1 MWNKTNQLKILLSTL
16 STSFPKQKLKTKY
29 VEDDRVGKHQKLCS
43 FHLNVKRPN
52 KKIIYN
58 LIEGVP
64 RGDCDLPRS
73 PWSHADRSIF
83 AKERKSKYR
92 SALNIYLATNWKFFS
107 CRRDSER
114 VGDRKTALSRF
125 KVKGQ
130 ETEKSDSKFQFLSPD
145 HEIRLSQSFCFFSIV
160 AVELS
165 FFVVFAFARDDER
178 KNSGHYSFGQH
189 QTPSTRDHHL
199 QVRTNAHLNNI
210 LIRLCAALGC
220 GGEGLLHDWLS
231 HGALL

>member
-1 MWNKTNQLKILLSTL
+1 M
-16 STSFPKQKLKTKY
+16 
-29 VEDDRVGKHQKLCS
+29 
-43 FHLNVKRPN
+43 KRPN

-145 HEIRLSQSFCFFSIV
+145 HEIRLSQSFCFF
-160 AVELS
+160 LS
-165 FFVVFAFARDDER
+165 SPLNWVFLLFLLSREMMNGRIPAITVLDSTKHPPQEIIIYRSER
-178 KNSGHYSFGQH
+178 M
-189 QTPSTRDHHL
+189 L
-199 QVRTNAHLNNI
+199 I
-210 LIRLCAALGC
+210 LIIF
-220 GGEGLLHDWLS
+220 
-231 HGALL
+231 